1 MSVKRY
7 ANFLGAMVEA
17 PGSSY
22 NGYMKY
28 VLDEDY
34 AALEEKRNEL
44 ARIAVEFS
52 TERHR
57 LEAELRELKA
67 VLADIEQKGHKG
79 GYHGKGYSLANI
91 AESSLKHGE

>member
-17 PGSSY
+17 TGSSY

-34 AALEEKRNEL
+34 AALEAAINEEPEL
-44 ARIAVEFS
+44 PGEMPEAMWQTISYAVEQDDMETL
-52 TERHR
+52 TELLRIIVR
-57 LEAELRELKA
+57 QTKAGIKKRALESALK
-67 VLADIEQKGHKG
+67 
-79 GYHGKGYSLANI
+79 S
-91 AESSLKHGE
+91 

>member
-34 AALEEKRNEL
+34 AALEAAINEEPEL
-44 ARIAVEFS
+44 PGEMPEAMWQTISYAVEQDDMETL
-52 TERHR
+52 TELLRIIVR
-57 LEAELRELKA
+57 QTKAGIKKRALESALK
-67 VLADIEQKGHKG
+67 
-79 GYHGKGYSLANI
+79 S
-91 AESSLKHGE
+91 